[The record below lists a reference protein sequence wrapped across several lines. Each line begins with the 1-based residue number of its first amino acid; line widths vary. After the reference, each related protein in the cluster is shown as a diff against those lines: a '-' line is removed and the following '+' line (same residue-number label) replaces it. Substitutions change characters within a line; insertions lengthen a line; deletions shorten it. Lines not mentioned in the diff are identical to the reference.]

1 MDWWTEVAV
10 FGKGPV
16 CVCVCVDAAVSMSVI
31 KTGNNVI
38 TTEETG
44 AGGERDGL

>member
-16 CVCVCVDAAVSMSVI
+16 CVCVCVDAGVLMAVI
-31 KTGNNVI
+31 KTCNNVI
-38 TTEETG
+38 KTEETG
-44 AGGERDGL
+44 AGGERAGL